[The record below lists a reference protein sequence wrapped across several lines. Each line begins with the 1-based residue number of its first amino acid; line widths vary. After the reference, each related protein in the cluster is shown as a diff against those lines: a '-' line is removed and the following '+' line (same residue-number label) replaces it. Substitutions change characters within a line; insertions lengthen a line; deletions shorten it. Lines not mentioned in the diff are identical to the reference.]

1 VFFQYV
7 KPPFDPALS
16 LPSAVSRTSHCNEY
30 LRGRGPTLDRWS
42 DRLVRNHRSRL
53 RVVYGGDPLAPGRLT
68 LGALGASV
76 GLFTLY
82 PFYRF
87 VLAVETIADTH

>member
-1 VFFQYV
+1 MTQRYRYP
-7 KPPFDPALS
+7 PPFPGRLIATSSSEVEVPRWIAGAIGSFGIL
-16 LPSAVSRTSHCNEY
+16 AVAS
-30 LRGRGPTLDRWS
+30 
-42 DRLVRNHRSRL
+42 VF
-53 RVVYGGDPLAPGRLT
+53 VYGGDPLAPGRLT